1 MLETCSVFK
10 GNLLLFTDSFGKA
23 IVKMRSISC
32 CFLNLWSFL
41 FHSQF
46 STTLNSMKFILTLL
60 FFMGFELSLCMYFS
74 KTCNP
79 GQNIL
84 NKLKKQ
90 RGIGH
95 DDHYYFW
102 KGHFPVLS
110 NILRYLFCISRSR
123 SSCPELSCKKGV
135 PKDFEKFTGK
145 HLCQSLFFNKIAGLR
160 PAMLLKKRLWLR
172 CFPVNFAKFL
182 RTPYLQNISGGCI
195 CLPATPRGIHI
206 ECSLY
211 QILNSQTFLK
221 CYKVR
226 KYYVQNC
233 LRIFLLLSTL

>member
-1 MLETCSVFK
+1 MECFFFFFLKWNLYLYSIGLFHRQLMGFNMLETCSVFK

-102 KGHFPVLS
+102 KGDW
-110 NILRYLFCISRSR
+110 ILRSITVQTIKKPLMENIIS
-123 SSCPELSCKKGV
+123 
-135 PKDFEKFTGK
+135 
-145 HLCQSLFFNKIAGLR
+145 
-160 PAMLLKKRLWLR
+160 
-172 CFPVNFAKFL
+172 
-182 RTPYLQNISGGCI
+182 LQ
-195 CLPATPRGIHI
+195 
-206 ECSLY
+206 
-211 QILNSQTFLK
+211 
-221 CYKVR
+221 
-226 KYYVQNC
+226 
-233 LRIFLLLSTL
+233 